1 MTEPDPEEEN
11 AVILKDFF
19 YKGYDIKIRFSTED
33 PLQPLIDLEQGQVIA
48 STNEVFG
55 GPIGDGNLRIQQPVN
70 MLSYYNVCQ
79 HYCMLYFMLYAQK
92 GDEVQTENTYLTI
105 LEWISDAE
113 AGVKPEEPSD
123 ENN

>member
-1 MTEPDPEEEN
+1 
-11 AVILKDFF
+11 
-19 YKGYDIKIRFSTED
+19 
-33 PLQPLIDLEQGQVIA
+33 
-48 STNEVFG
+48 
-55 GPIGDGNLRIQQPVN
+55 

-123 ENN
+123 EN

>member
-1 MTEPDPEEEN
+1 MSALLYVIFY
-11 AVILKDFF
+11 AVC
-19 YKGYDIKIRFSTED
+19 T
-33 PLQPLIDLEQGQVIA
+33 
-48 STNEVFG
+48 
-55 GPIGDGNLRIQQPVN
+55 
-70 MLSYYNVCQ
+70 
-79 HYCMLYFMLYAQK
+79 K